1 VSRDGLVAALRAE
14 GVDTRCYFDPPVH
27 RQRSHAGDV
36 TRALPVTDEVAARVV
51 SLPLYRDL
59 GLHDVDRIAS
69 VLADVHE
76 QGSAVAAAGVG

>member
-1 VSRDGLVAALRAE
+1 
-14 GVDTRCYFDPPVH
+14 
-27 RQRSHAGDV
+27 V